1 MNNVKKFFC
10 IYGRYLFIF
19 IFIFLIYEFV
29 AYGIT
34 YGDPLANYGF
44 SYAIKNGQIPYLE
57 FNTISTPLYA
67 FIMSIGLHFYDSYL
81 MFIIEQSLLVTIMFY
96 FLYKIIDKKS
106 YWVIFGLMFFSFYG
120 LLPTY
125 NFACFLMMVI
135 LLYLE
140 KKHNDKDYLIGI
152 FIGLAILSKHTVG
165 AFFILPTIIMYY
177 KNIKKILRRVVGA
190 LIPGIIFISY
200 LIYNGAFIQF
210 FNLCFGGLLDFS
222 SKNGNPFNP
231 WFYISVGLF
240 VVMLYILIRNRKD
253 IVNWYLIFTFMFV
266 VPIFD
271 KCHFGLFFGCFLI
284 MVLPYINFSKYDDY
298 LGRLAIILCFTITII
313 NIRIGLMFEPVFMK
327 SFDRFQYTLNSSYS
341 YNKSLKVDKYIKK
354 YDDPLILSYHKL
366 FYDISNGYD
375 LDYFDILMYGNF
387 GYNGTS
393 MMLEKIDDIHDKYI
407 FVDMEVYK
415 NNKVSNQ
422 FIKEIPEYVFKNCKK
437 IDSKYG
443 FDIYY
448 KK

>member
-10 IYGRYLFIF
+10 NYGRYLFIF

-190 LIPGIIFISY
+190 LIPGVIFISY

-210 FNLCFGGLLDFS
+210 VNLCFGGLLDFS

-271 KCHFGLFFGCFLI
+271 KCHFGLFLGCFLI

-298 LGRLAIILCFTITII
+298 LERLAIILCFTITII

-341 YNKSLKVDKYIKK
+341 YSKSLKVDKYIKK